1 MSNSKPIPLWVITIF
16 ALGAIGTAYYLDSKI
31 KPHEK
36 ELEFHYQVDRIYT
49 KTQKMLNQCANI
61 RGGRDR

>member
-1 MSNSKPIPLWVITIF
+1 MSNSKPFPLWLAAIITLI
-16 ALGAIGTAYYLDSKI
+16 ALAVTYYIDSKT

-36 ELEFHYQVDRIYT
+36 ELVFHYQVERVYN

-61 RGGRDR
+61 RGGSNR